1 MTYLSPASTTEPT
14 GGTHTTREVTTTAL
28 AVSSA
33 PGVAYET
40 LLRLV
45 FPAEPSDILD
55 ITARAR
61 VTNMTEFP
69 LVAVGYGLWIFD
81 AELPPEDRIWTQ
93 IGPQREG
100 STDPVRTVLAMH
112 TEDVYQVPAEWPEGH
127 RMAVVYRGD
136 AYAPDLDPEAP
147 PVALDVDA
155 AYGSVTIRRWLALP

>member
-1 MTYLSPASTTEPT
+1 MTYYSPASTTEPT
-14 GGTHTTREVTTTAL
+14 GGTYTTREVTTAAL

-33 PGVAYET
+33 PGVAYAT

-45 FPAEPSDILD
+45 VPAEPGDILD

-61 VTNMTEFP
+61 VSNTTEFP
-69 LVAVGYGLWIFD
+69 LVAVGYGLWFFD

-100 STDPVRTVLAMH
+100 STDPVKTVLAMH
-112 TEDVYQVPAEWPEGH
+112 AEDVYQVPTEWPTGH
-127 RMAVVYRGD
+127 RMVVVYRGD

-147 PVALDVDA
+147 TVSLDVDA
-155 AYGSVTIRRWLALP
+155 GYGSVTVGRWLALP